1 MIRSTPAKYSSY
13 GAPRYWCTAIQ
24 PDCRPNAVDS
34 GMSSP
39 EDTRTSIGNR
49 IGVGRVAA
57 NVRTART
64 ASARCST
71 GRPYSISTKRTR
83 RGLQNTL
90 SLRSTRSRSPAADVT
105 TLASRRHRAGEP
117 ATDAADEP
125 EAEVLAE
132 PLVAGVGEPRLWP
145 QRLVGSDVALDLAPA
160 STTGHPVQLEVVDRG
175 RLLDEP
181 VEQVVERLDGLAGVQ
196 PERRH
201 ALQGHLGDDPQC
213 AEADPGDA
221 EQVAVDT
228 TYVAATIDQ
237 LHPDDSG
244 RQVAEVE
251 TGAVGGGG
259 DGAGDR
265 LLVDVAK
272 VGHRQ
277 RDRRQRLVQRVQP
290 DPRLDADTA
299 GRRVDLEHAGHA
311 VEGDLDA
318 IGRRRRGE
326 RVPGADRLDPPTG
339 FVCPADD
346 VGELVDRPRLGA
358 LGGDPALVAGPVG
371 HGRRHGR
378 RA

>member
-34 GMSSP
+34 GMSSAA
-39 EDTRTSIGNR
+39 DTRTSIGNR
-49 IGVGRVAA
+49 IGVGSVAA

-71 GRPYSISTKRTR
+71 GMPYSISTKRTR
-83 RGLQNTL
+83 RGLQNTRRCGRRGRAPRRRRDDL
-90 SLRSTRSRSPAADVT
+90 GQP
-105 TLASRRHRAGEP
+105 RHRAGEP

-132 PLVAGVGEPRLWP
+132 PLVAGVGEPRLRP
-145 QRLVGSDVALDLAPA
+145 QRLVGADVALDLASA
-160 STTGHPVQLEVVDRG
+160 STAGHPVQLEVVDGG

-196 PERRH
+196 PERRD

-221 EQVAVDT
+221 QQVAVDT
-228 TYVAATIDQ
+228 TYVAATVDQ
-237 LHPDDSG
+237 LHPDDGG
-244 RQVAEVE
+244 RQVAEAE

-277 RDRRQRLVQRVQP
+277 PDRRQRLVQRVQP
-290 DPRLDADTA
+290 DPGLDARHGWPA
-299 GRRVDLEHAGHA
+299 GRRRARGPCGRA
-311 VEGDLDA
+311 RS
-318 IGRRRRGE
+318 GRRRST
-326 RVPGADRLDPPTG
+326 PP
-339 FVCPADD
+339 P
-346 VGELVDRPRLGA
+346 
-358 LGGDPALVAGPVG
+358 
-371 HGRRHGR
+371 
-378 RA
+378 